1 MTTLITSS
9 LQNVFARTS
18 FHSLSKSVYF
28 ASLSF
33 LGLISLF
40 HFVFLLYFL
49 SFLLLLYYCI
59 EIFTFC
65 QLFYAFILTG
75 RTKYK
80 KFWLLEEVIMQG
92 SIAVFKL
99 RFIKSSFTI
108 LRYSKIYF
116 PLNAINK
123 SFP

>member
-18 FHSLSKSVYF
+18 LHSLSKSVYF

-59 EIFTFC
+59 ENFTFC